1 MTKKITLVLAA
12 LALTTSVYAV
22 RTDKDTLEMGGSIKF
37 DAITET
43 GARFAGDVSLGYF
56 IRDNTMIG
64 ARFAFDT
71 SQDYN
76 NLGMFIS
83 LEQYLELKQPFMP
96 YLGVDFGLLTCSYK
110 KYEYDSLDYGG
121 SDMSWNYWGN
131 WNGWYGESP
140 SSPYRY
146 GSYQYSADRHE
157 KNNNTAMVIGLRPGF
172 KYYFTEQAALDT
184 SLDLTLA
191 SDKIYKYRYNTGNK
205 NYSVGIRTGL
215 RYAFF

>member
-12 LALTTSVYAV
+12 LALTTSVYAK
-22 RTDKDTLEMGGSIKF
+22 RTDKDTFELGGSIKF
-37 DAITET
+37 DAVSET
-43 GARFAGDVSLGYF
+43 GARFSGDIITGYF
-56 IRDNTMIG
+56 IRKDTMIG

-76 NLGMFIS
+76 NLGLFIS
-83 LEQYLELKQPFMP
+83 LEQYLELKQPVMP

-110 KYEYDSLDYGG
+110 QYEYDGLSYGNEDWF
-121 SDMSWNYWGN
+121 SNNWWG
-131 WNGWYGESP
+131 YGEE
-140 SSPYRY
+140 SSSTPYRY